1 MAENISFNFGAIR
14 DTITRLSSAELIREH
29 KSVTLDKFLSE
40 IKKSPILTKQQF
52 VFKNIETAK
61 PFTKERLAERFI
73 AQNIQL
79 FKNEK
84 WNNITTEN
92 KRVRKEL
99 LDDMHIESR
108 VDNKLAESINTLIEF
123 NSNSIQSDF
132 GKGIEREIEAYDY
145 VIKHLTRS
153 VNESDYSK
161 EKEDNPKLNE
171 SWKFIT
177 KVAVNNFNDRY
188 EHLNEDE
195 KKIFSVLVADEKTKI
210 AYLNELRQ
218 QNLKTLSQILE
229 TKSDID
235 SDAKEL
241 LENFKSKLINM
252 QNVNFVN
259 IDEYILSNLELQS
272 YISE

>member
-73 AQNIQL
+73 AQNMQL

-188 EHLNEDE
+188 EHLNEEE
-195 KKIFSVLVADEKTKI
+195 KKVFSVLVADEKTKI

>member
-1 MAENISFNFGAIR
+1 MTQNISFNFGAIR
-14 DTITRLSSAELIREH
+14 DTVTRLSAVELVREQ
-29 KSVTLDKFLSE
+29 KSITLDKFLKE
-40 IKKSPILTKQQF
+40 IKQSPALTKQQF
-52 VFKNIETAK
+52 VFKNIESAK

-73 AQNIQL
+73 AQNMQL
-79 FKNEK
+79 FKNEQ
-84 WNNITTEN
+84 WNNIKSEN
-92 KRVRKEL
+92 KRIRKEL
-99 LDDMHIESR
+99 LDDLHIESKI
-108 VDNKLAESINTLIEF
+108 DNKLAESINTLIEF
-123 NSNSIQSDF
+123 NSNATHSDLSKEIQ
-132 GKGIEREIEAYDY
+132 REVEAYDY
-145 VIKHLTRS
+145 VVNYLTRT
-153 VNESDYSK
+153 VNESEYSK

-188 EHLNEDE
+188 EHLNEEE
-195 KKIFSVLVADEKTKI
+195 KKVFSVLVADEKTKI

-259 IDEYILSNLELQS
+259 IDEWILSNIELQS
-272 YISE
+272 YINE

>member
-73 AQNIQL
+73 AQNMQL

-132 GKGIEREIEAYDY
+132 GKEIEREIEAYDY
-145 VIKHLTRS
+145 VIKHLTRL

-195 KKIFSVLVADEKTKI
+195 KKVFSVLIADEKTKI
-210 AYLNELRQ
+210 TYLSEIKD
-218 QNLKTLSQILE
+218 QNLKIISQLLE
-229 TKSDID
+229 TKVDLD
-235 SDAKEL
+235 SDSKEL
-241 LENFKSKLINM
+241 LEGFKDKLMNM
-252 QNVNFVN
+252 KNVNFVN

>member
-40 IKKSPILTKQQF
+40 IKKSPVLTKQQF

-61 PFTKERLAERFI
+61 PFAKERLAERFI
-73 AQNIQL
+73 AQNMQL

-84 WNNITTEN
+84 WNTIKTEN

-132 GKGIEREIEAYDY
+132 GKGIEREVEAYDY

-195 KKIFSVLVADEKTKI
+195 KKVFSVLIADEKTKI
-210 AYLNELRQ
+210 SYLNEIKD
-218 QNLKTLSQILE
+218 QNLKIISQLLE
-229 TKSDID
+229 TKVDLD
-235 SDAKEL
+235 SDSKEL
-241 LENFKSKLINM
+241 LEGFKDKLMNM
-252 QNVNFVN
+252 KNVNFVN

-272 YISE
+272 HISE

>member
-61 PFTKERLAERFI
+61 PFVKERLAERFI
-73 AQNIQL
+73 AQNMQL

-92 KRVRKEL
+92 KRLRKEL
-99 LDDMHIESR
+99 LDDIHIESR

-132 GKGIEREIEAYDY
+132 GKGMEREIEAYDY

-153 VNESDYSK
+153 VDESDYSK

-195 KKIFSVLVADEKTKI
+195 KKIFSVLIADVKTKTS
-210 AYLNELRQ
+210 YLSEIKD
-218 QNLKTLSQILE
+218 QNLKMISQLLE
-229 TKSDID
+229 TKVDLD
-235 SDAKEL
+235 SDSKEL
-241 LENFKSKLINM
+241 LEGFKDKLMNM
-252 QNVNFVN
+252 KNVNFVN

>member
-14 DTITRLSSAELIREH
+14 DTITRLSSAELIREQ

-73 AQNIQL
+73 AQNMQL

-92 KRVRKEL
+92 KKIRREL
-99 LDDMHIESR
+99 LNDMHIESKL
-108 VDNKLAESINTLIEF
+108 DNKLAESINTLIEF

-132 GKGIEREIEAYDY
+132 GKDIEREIEAYDY

-195 KKIFSVLVADEKTKI
+195 KKVFSVLIADEKTKI
-210 AYLNELRQ
+210 SYLSEIKD
-218 QNLKTLSQILE
+218 QNLKMISQLLE
-229 TKSDID
+229 TKVDLD
-235 SDAKEL
+235 SDSKEL
-241 LENFKSKLINM
+241 LEGFKDKLMNM
-252 QNVNFVN
+252 KNVNFVN

>member
-40 IKKSPILTKQQF
+40 IKKSPVLTKQQF

-61 PFTKERLAERFI
+61 PFAKERLAERFI
-73 AQNIQL
+73 AQNMQL

-84 WNNITTEN
+84 WNTIKTEN

-132 GKGIEREIEAYDY
+132 GKEIEREIDAYDY

-195 KKIFSVLVADEKTKI
+195 KKVFSVLIADEKTKI
-210 AYLNELRQ
+210 SYLNEIKD
-218 QNLKTLSQILE
+218 QNLKIISQLLE
-229 TKSDID
+229 TKVDLD
-235 SDAKEL
+235 SDSKEL
-241 LENFKSKLINM
+241 LEGFKDKLMNM
-252 QNVNFVN
+252 KNVNFVN

-272 YISE
+272 HISE

>member
-1 MAENISFNFGAIR
+1 MTQNISFNFGAIR
-14 DTITRLSSAELIREH
+14 DTVTRLSAVELVREQ
-29 KSVTLDKFLSE
+29 KSITLDKFLKE
-40 IKKSPILTKQQF
+40 IKQSPALTKQQF
-52 VFKNIETAK
+52 VFKNIESAK

-73 AQNIQL
+73 AQNMQL
-79 FKNEK
+79 FKNEQ
-84 WNNITTEN
+84 WNNIKSEN
-92 KRVRKEL
+92 KRIRKEL
-99 LDDMHIESR
+99 LDDLHIESR
-108 VDNKLAESINTLIEF
+108 MDNKLAESINTLIEF
-123 NSNSIQSDF
+123 NSNAIHSDLS
-132 GKGIEREIEAYDY
+132 KEIEREVEAYDY
-145 VIKHLTRS
+145 VVNYLTRT
-153 VNESDYSK
+153 VNESEYSK

-188 EHLNEDE
+188 EHLNEEE
-195 KKIFSVLVADEKTKI
+195 KKVFSVLVADEKTKI

-218 QNLKTLSQILE
+218 RNLKTLSQILE

-259 IDEYILSNLELQS
+259 IDEWILSNIELQS
-272 YISE
+272 YINE

>member
-14 DTITRLSSAELIREH
+14 DAITRLSSAELIREH

-61 PFTKERLAERFI
+61 PFVKERLAERFI
-73 AQNIQL
+73 AQNMQL

-132 GKGIEREIEAYDY
+132 GKGIEREVEAYDY

-195 KKIFSVLVADEKTKI
+195 KKVFSVLIADEKTKI

-241 LENFKSKLINM
+241 LENFKNKLINM

>member
-1 MAENISFNFGAIR
+1 MTQNISFNFGAIR
-14 DTITRLSSAELIREH
+14 DTITRLSAVELVREQ
-29 KSVTLDKFLSE
+29 KSITLEKFLKE
-40 IKKSPILTKQQF
+40 IKQSPTLIKQQF
-52 VFKNIETAK
+52 VFKNIESAK

-73 AQNIQL
+73 AQNMQL
-79 FKNEK
+79 FKNEQ
-84 WNNITTEN
+84 WNKITSEN
-92 KRVRKEL
+92 KRIRKEL
-99 LDDMHIESR
+99 LDDIHIESR
-108 VDNKLAESINTLIEF
+108 MDNKLAESINTLIEF
-123 NSNSIQSDF
+123 NSNAIHSDLNKEIQ
-132 GKGIEREIEAYDY
+132 REVEAYDY
-145 VIKHLTRS
+145 VVNYLTRT
-153 VNESDYSK
+153 VNESEYSK

-188 EHLNEDE
+188 EHLNEEE
-195 KKIFSVLVADEKTKI
+195 KKVFSVLVADEKTKI

-259 IDEYILSNLELQS
+259 IDEWILSNIELQS
-272 YISE
+272 YINE

>member
-29 KSVTLDKFLSE
+29 KSFTLDKFLNE
-40 IKKSPILTKQQF
+40 IKKSPVLTKQQF

-73 AQNIQL
+73 AQNMQL

-92 KRVRKEL
+92 KRIRREL
-99 LDDMHIESR
+99 LDDMHIESKL
-108 VDNKLAESINTLIEF
+108 DNKLAESINTLIEF
-123 NSNSIQSDF
+123 NSNSIQPDF
-132 GKGIEREIEAYDY
+132 GKEIEREIDAFDY

-161 EKEDNPKLNE
+161 EKEDSPKLKE

-177 KVAVNNFNDRY
+177 KVAVNNFNERY

-195 KKIFSVLVADEKTKI
+195 KKVFSVLIADEKTKI
-210 AYLNELRQ
+210 SYLNEIKN
-218 QNLKTLSQILE
+218 QNLKMISQILE
-229 TKSDID
+229 TKVDLD

-241 LENFKSKLINM
+241 LEGFKDKLMNM
-252 QNVNFVN
+252 KNVNFVN

>member
-61 PFTKERLAERFI
+61 PFVKERLAERFI
-73 AQNIQL
+73 AQNMQL

-92 KRVRKEL
+92 KRLRKEL
-99 LDDMHIESR
+99 LDDIHIESR

-132 GKGIEREIEAYDY
+132 GKGIEREVEAYDY
-145 VIKHLTRS
+145 VVKHLTRS
-153 VNESDYSK
+153 VDESDYSK

-195 KKIFSVLVADEKTKI
+195 KKVFSVLIADEKTKI
-210 AYLNELRQ
+210 SYLSEIKD
-218 QNLKTLSQILE
+218 QNLKMISQLLE
-229 TKSDID
+229 TKVDLD
-235 SDAKEL
+235 SDSKEL
-241 LENFKSKLINM
+241 LEGFKDKLMNM
-252 QNVNFVN
+252 KNVNFVN

>member
-73 AQNIQL
+73 AQNMQL

-145 VIKHLTRS
+145 VIKHLTRL

-195 KKIFSVLVADEKTKI
+195 KKVFSVLIADEKTKI
-210 AYLNELRQ
+210 TYLSEIKD
-218 QNLKTLSQILE
+218 QNLKIISQLLE
-229 TKSDID
+229 TKVDLD
-235 SDAKEL
+235 SDSKEL
-241 LENFKSKLINM
+241 LEGFKDKLMNM
-252 QNVNFVN
+252 KNVNFVN

>member
-40 IKKSPILTKQQF
+40 IKKSPVLTKQQF

-73 AQNIQL
+73 AQNMQL

-84 WNNITTEN
+84 WNTIKTEN

-195 KKIFSVLVADEKTKI
+195 KKVFSVLIADEKTKI
-210 AYLNELRQ
+210 SYLNEIKD
-218 QNLKTLSQILE
+218 QNLKIISQLLE
-229 TKSDID
+229 TKVDLD
-235 SDAKEL
+235 SDSKEL
-241 LENFKSKLINM
+241 LEGFKDKLMNM
-252 QNVNFVN
+252 KNVNFVN

>member
-14 DTITRLSSAELIREH
+14 DTITRLSAAELVREQ
-29 KSVTLDKFLSE
+29 KSVTLEKFLQE
-40 IKKSPILTKQQF
+40 IKKSPALTKQQY
-52 VFKNIETAK
+52 VFKNIENAK

-73 AQNIQL
+73 AQNMQL

-92 KRVRKEL
+92 KRIRKEL
-99 LDDMHIESR
+99 LNDMHIESR

-123 NSNSIQSDF
+123 NSNSSF
-132 GKGIEREIEAYDY
+132 GKDIEREIEAYDY
-145 VIKHLTRS
+145 VVKHLTRT
-153 VNESDYSK
+153 VNESEYSK

-195 KKIFSVLVADEKTKI
+195 KKVFAVLVADEKTKI
-210 AYLNELRQ
+210 SYLNEIKES
-218 QNLKTLSQILE
+218 NLKTISQLLE
-229 TKSDID
+229 TKVDLD
-235 SDAKEL
+235 SDSKDL
-241 LENFKSKLINM
+241 LENFKNKLMNM
-252 QNVNFVN
+252 KNVNFVN

>member
-61 PFTKERLAERFI
+61 PFVKERLAERFI
-73 AQNIQL
+73 AQNMQL

-132 GKGIEREIEAYDY
+132 GKGIEREVEAYDY

-195 KKIFSVLVADEKTKI
+195 KKVFSVLIADEKTKI
-210 AYLNELRQ
+210 SYLSEIKD
-218 QNLKTLSQILE
+218 QNLKMISQLLE
-229 TKSDID
+229 TKVDLD
-235 SDAKEL
+235 SDSKEL
-241 LENFKSKLINM
+241 LEGFKDKLMNM
-252 QNVNFVN
+252 KNVNFVN

-272 YISE
+272 HISE

>member
-14 DTITRLSSAELIREH
+14 DTITRLSSAELIREQ

-61 PFTKERLAERFI
+61 PFAKERLAERFI
-73 AQNIQL
+73 AQNMQL

-108 VDNKLAESINTLIEF
+108 LDNKLAESINTLIEF

-132 GKGIEREIEAYDY
+132 GKDIEREIEAYDY

-195 KKIFSVLVADEKTKI
+195 KKVFSVLIADEKTKI
-210 AYLNELRQ
+210 SYLSEIKD
-218 QNLKTLSQILE
+218 QNLKMISQLLE
-229 TKSDID
+229 TKVDLD
-235 SDAKEL
+235 SDSKEL
-241 LENFKSKLINM
+241 LEGFKDKLMNM
-252 QNVNFVN
+252 KNVNFVN

>member
-61 PFTKERLAERFI
+61 PFVKERLAERFI
-73 AQNIQL
+73 AQNMQL

-132 GKGIEREIEAYDY
+132 GKEMEREIEAYDY

-195 KKIFSVLVADEKTKI
+195 KKVFSVLIADEKTKI
-210 AYLNELRQ
+210 SYLSEIKD
-218 QNLKTLSQILE
+218 QNLKMISQLLE
-229 TKSDID
+229 TKVDLD
-235 SDAKEL
+235 SDSKEL
-241 LENFKSKLINM
+241 LEGFKDKLMNM
-252 QNVNFVN
+252 KNVNFVN

>member
-40 IKKSPILTKQQF
+40 IKKSSILTKQQF

-61 PFTKERLAERFI
+61 PFIKERLAERFI
-73 AQNIQL
+73 AQNMQL

-195 KKIFSVLVADEKTKI
+195 KKVFSVLIADEKTKI
-210 AYLNELRQ
+210 SYLSEIKD
-218 QNLKTLSQILE
+218 QNLKMISQLLE
-229 TKSDID
+229 TKVDLDLD
-235 SDAKEL
+235 SKEL
-241 LENFKSKLINM
+241 LESFKDKLMNM
-252 QNVNFVN
+252 KNVNFVN

-272 YISE
+272 YINE

>member
-61 PFTKERLAERFI
+61 PFVKERLAERFI
-73 AQNIQL
+73 AQNMQL

-92 KRVRKEL
+92 KRLRKEL
-99 LDDMHIESR
+99 LDDIHIESR

-132 GKGIEREIEAYDY
+132 GKGMEREIEAYDY

-195 KKIFSVLVADEKTKI
+195 KKVFSVLIADVKTKTS
-210 AYLNELRQ
+210 YLSEIKD
-218 QNLKTLSQILE
+218 QNLKMISQLLE
-229 TKSDID
+229 TKVDLD
-235 SDAKEL
+235 SDSKEL
-241 LENFKSKLINM
+241 LEGFKDKLMNM
-252 QNVNFVN
+252 KNVNFVN

>member
-73 AQNIQL
+73 AQNMQL

-153 VNESDYSK
+153 VDESDYSK

-195 KKIFSVLVADEKTKI
+195 KKVFSVLIADEKTKI

-241 LENFKSKLINM
+241 LEGFKDKLMNM
-252 QNVNFVN
+252 KNVNFVN

>member
-29 KSVTLDKFLSE
+29 KSITLDKFLNE
-40 IKKSPILTKQQF
+40 IKKSPVLTKQQF

-61 PFTKERLAERFI
+61 PFAKERLAERFI
-73 AQNIQL
+73 AQNMQL

-92 KRVRKEL
+92 KRIRREL
-99 LDDMHIESR
+99 LDDMHIESKL
-108 VDNKLAESINTLIEF
+108 DNKLAESINTLIEF
-123 NSNSIQSDF
+123 NSNSIQTDF
-132 GKGIEREIEAYDY
+132 GKEIEREIDAFDY

-161 EKEDNPKLNE
+161 EKEDSPKLKE

-177 KVAVNNFNDRY
+177 KVAVNNFNERY

-195 KKIFSVLVADEKTKI
+195 KKVFSVLIADEKTKI
-210 AYLNELRQ
+210 SYLNEIKN
-218 QNLKTLSQILE
+218 QNLKMISQILE
-229 TKSDID
+229 TKVDLD

-241 LENFKSKLINM
+241 LEGFKDKLMNM
-252 QNVNFVN
+252 KNVNFVN

>member
-73 AQNIQL
+73 AQNMQL

-84 WNNITTEN
+84 WNNITAEN

-188 EHLNEDE
+188 EHLNEEE
-195 KKIFSVLVADEKTKI
+195 KKVFSVLIADEKTKI
-210 AYLNELRQ
+210 SYLSEIKD
-218 QNLKTLSQILE
+218 QNLKMISQLLE
-229 TKSDID
+229 TKVDLD
-235 SDAKEL
+235 SDSKEL
-241 LENFKSKLINM
+241 LESFKDKLMNM
-252 QNVNFVN
+252 KNVNFVN

-272 YISE
+272 YINE

>member
-29 KSVTLDKFLSE
+29 KSITLDKFLSE
-40 IKKSPILTKQQF
+40 IKKSPVLTKQQF

-61 PFTKERLAERFI
+61 PFAKERLAERFI
-73 AQNIQL
+73 AQNMQL

-84 WNNITTEN
+84 WDNITTEN
-92 KRVRKEL
+92 KRIRKEL

-132 GKGIEREIEAYDY
+132 GKGIEREIDAYDY
-145 VIKHLTRS
+145 VVKHLTRS
-153 VNESDYSK
+153 VDESEYSK
-161 EKEDNPKLNE
+161 EKGDNPKLNE

-188 EHLNEDE
+188 EHLNENE
-195 KKIFSVLVADEKTKI
+195 KKVFSVLIADEKTKI
-210 AYLNELRQ
+210 SYLNEIKD
-218 QNLKTLSQILE
+218 QNLKMISQLLE
-229 TKSDID
+229 TKVDLD
-235 SDAKEL
+235 SDSKEL
-241 LENFKSKLINM
+241 LEGFKDKLMNM
-252 QNVNFVN
+252 KNVNFVN

>member
-73 AQNIQL
+73 AQNMQL

-145 VIKHLTRS
+145 VIKHLTRL

-195 KKIFSVLVADEKTKI
+195 KKVFSVLIADEKTKI
-210 AYLNELRQ
+210 TYLSEIKD
-218 QNLKTLSQILE
+218 QNLKIISQLLE
-229 TKSDID
+229 TKVDLD
-235 SDAKEL
+235 SDSKEL
-241 LENFKSKLINM
+241 LEGFKDKLMNM
-252 QNVNFVN
+252 KNVNFVN
-259 IDEYILSNLELQS
+259 IDEYILSNLELKS

>member
-1 MAENISFNFGAIR
+1 LF
-14 DTITRLSSAELIREH
+14 
-29 KSVTLDKFLSE
+29 
-40 IKKSPILTKQQF
+40 
-52 VFKNIETAK
+52 FKNIESAK

-73 AQNIQL
+73 AQNMQL
-79 FKNEK
+79 FKNEQ
-84 WNNITTEN
+84 WNNIKSEN
-92 KRVRKEL
+92 KRIRKEL
-99 LDDMHIESR
+99 LDDLHIESR
-108 VDNKLAESINTLIEF
+108 MDNKLAESINTLIEF
-123 NSNSIQSDF
+123 NSNAIHSDLSKEIQ
-132 GKGIEREIEAYDY
+132 REVEAYDY
-145 VIKHLTRS
+145 IVNYLTRT
-153 VNESDYSK
+153 VNESEYSK

-177 KVAVNNFNDRY
+177 KVAVSNFNDRY
-188 EHLNEDE
+188 EHLNEEE
-195 KKIFSVLVADEKTKI
+195 KKVFSVLVADEKTKI

-259 IDEYILSNLELQS
+259 IDEYILSNIELQS
-272 YISE
+272 YINE